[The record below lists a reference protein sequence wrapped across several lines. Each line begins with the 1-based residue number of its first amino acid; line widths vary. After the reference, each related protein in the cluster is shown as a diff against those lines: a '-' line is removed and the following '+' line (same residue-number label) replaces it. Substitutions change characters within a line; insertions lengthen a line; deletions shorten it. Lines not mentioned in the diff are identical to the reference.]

1 MPARMRSWASPSSDM
16 VRAGF
21 EPDAM
26 GFDYVNHFEV
36 GFGHYEVLLR
46 FAQAFD
52 GMDVRSRRTSV
63 VMTPAYAKALLLMLS
78 GAISR
83 FEAVHGE
90 LPAAG
95 SEAGDEASNDES
107 APR

>member
-1 MPARMRSWASPSSDM
+1 MRSSA
-16 VRAGF
+16 
-21 EPDAM
+21 DADGR

-52 GMDVRSRRTSV
+52 GMDLQARRTSV

-90 LPAAG
+90 LPVAG
-95 SEAGDEASNDES
+95 GQASND
-107 APR
+107 AQAGG